1 MLRHFHLCLLLM
13 ALFAAPLASFA
24 QTDKDILI
32 LSSHTASSEW
42 EQGILN
48 PILELDRER
57 EDISVT
63 IHRFQLLSHP
73 NVSSLIGS
81 VQEALEAQKT
91 RPSLVIMVGGSIF
104 NFTLYVHKRWE
115 GVPIILIGEQNYYC
129 AVGYTLNGPGDPS
142 AKRYPVSSFDNLGIN
157 YTLIEV
163 PFMYRRTIDLIFRV
177 QPGLKKFIF
186 VAGENY
192 MCKEYQWRIEQ
203 YIADTYPNV
212 SYRVIH
218 SLYSSTDEL
227 LAALREDSGPDTAIL
242 FGSWLVRKD
251 YLENVST
258 RHNTLRLI
266 ESLAPTYTL
275 YESDMNT
282 HPHLIGFYSY
292 SPREYR
298 RITRQRV
305 LDVLDHGSQPSQM
318 HLFHMEAG
326 IASLNYK
333 AMKHFDLN
341 TALIPEDARV
351 VEGPHTLWQTH
362 KKAIMWA
369 LFFIL
374 VGTGAIIVL
383 IMSRSLSSLKK
394 ARNMA
399 EKANDMKVA
408 FVQNMSHEIRT
419 PLNSIIGFSQ
429 LLCMP
434 DGYNT
439 DEEKSEYLDYIMN
452 NAQMLMV
459 MVNDMLNLSDMENGR
474 YAVNMGPTNLNEITR
489 MAIKSIDHN
498 IPLGVAIV
506 RQPGI
511 DEDARY
517 ITDGIR
523 VQQILVNFLTNACKY
538 TTSGE
543 IVIGSSLVEN
553 PGEITFYVADT
564 GPGVPAEK
572 AEEIFD
578 RFVKLDNNKQGAGLG
593 LSVCRLIAANLN
605 GHVWLDTEHTDGA
618 RFVLAFPLIEA

>member
-13 ALFAAPLASFA
+13 ALLAAPLASFA

-42 EQGILN
+42 EQGILE

-57 EDISVT
+57 EDISVN
-63 IHRFQLLSHP
+63 INRFQLLSHP

-115 GVPIILIGEQNYYC
+115 GVPIILIGEQDYYC

-142 AKRYPVSSFDNLGIN
+142 AKRYPISTFDNLGIN

-177 QPGLKKFIF
+177 QPGLKKLIF

-203 YIADTYPNV
+203 YITDTYPNV

-227 LAALREDSGPDTAIL
+227 LAALREDSGPDTAVL

-292 SPREYR
+292 SPKEYR
-298 RITRQRV
+298 RITRQRI

-351 VEGPHTLWQTH
+351 VEGPHTLWQAH

-374 VGTGAIIVL
+374 VGIGAIIVMT
-383 IMSRSLSSLKK
+383 MSHSMSSLKK

-439 DEEKSEYLDYIMN
+439 DEEKSEYLDYVMN

-474 YAVNMGPTNLNEITR
+474 YAVNMGPTNLNEIAR
-489 MAIKSIDHN
+489 MAIRSIDHN